1 MAHAIA
7 MLVRAAHRSK
17 LPATILCG
25 FLGSGKTTLLR
36 RLLRE
41 APAHLR
47 LGVLVNDVSDLEVDG
62 DLVREAERLSEAE
75 GTLVSL
81 YDGSSSGSR
90 REAFREA
97 LARLASRD
105 DLDHLLIE
113 TSGSTHPWPLIEDVC
128 QHASLELHSLIT
140 LLDARSLV
148 ADHGGG
154 AELLRK
160 LVQNEA
166 QGLRS
171 AENLLVEQLQF
182 ASLIVLTKAE
192 RVPAADL
199 AIVRKT
205 LEILHPGARVLT
217 ASYGKADTDL
227 LHTGGFDLSRA
238 QNLANDLPDAD
249 LGESEAYDIG
259 HTVVRDERPLHP
271 RRFWTCFRE
280 QLGLGIHRSKGFMW
294 MASRPREVLLWNQ
307 SGGSIEMELMAYWKA
322 ELVKNPDGKLL
333 PQEIAQLREWLHGTH
348 PVFGDRMNELTLI
361 GTEHDRAIFI
371 RHLQTCFCTDEEIRH
386 WQSGGTFDDPWP
398 KTLRQV

>member
-1 MAHAIA
+1 MR
-7 MLVRAAHRSK
+7 V
-17 LPATILCG
+17 TILCG

-81 YDGSSSGSR
+81 YAGSISGTR

-259 HTVVRDERPLHP
+259 HTVVRDER
-271 RRFWTCFRE
+271 
-280 QLGLGIHRSKGFMW
+280 
-294 MASRPREVLLWNQ
+294 
-307 SGGSIEMELMAYWKA
+307 
-322 ELVKNPDGKLL
+322 
-333 PQEIAQLREWLHGTH
+333 
-348 PVFGDRMNELTLI
+348 
-361 GTEHDRAIFI
+361 
-371 RHLQTCFCTDEEIRH
+371 
-386 WQSGGTFDDPWP
+386 
-398 KTLRQV
+398 

>member
-1 MAHAIA
+1 MR
-7 MLVRAAHRSK
+7 V
-17 LPATILCG
+17 TILCG

-36 RLLRE
+36 RMLRE

-81 YDGSSSGSR
+81 YAGSISGTR

-97 LARLASRD
+97 LAAFASRPD
-105 DLDHLLIE
+105 IDHLLIE
-113 TSGSTHPWPLIEDVC
+113 TSGSTHPWPLIEDVL
-128 QHASLELHSLIT
+128 QHASLELHGFIT

-154 AELLRK
+154 AELLRR
-160 LVQNEA
+160 LVQNESL
-166 QGLRS
+166 GRRS
-171 AENLLVEQLQF
+171 AENLLAEQLQF
-182 ASLIVLTKAE
+182 ASTILLTKAE
-192 RVPAADL
+192 RVSAADL

-217 ASYGKADTDL
+217 ASYGKAEVDL
-227 LHTGGFDLSRA
+227 LETGGFDLLRA
-238 QNLANDLPDAD
+238 QNLANGLPQTD

-271 RRFWTCFRE
+271 RRFWDCFRE
-280 QLGLGIHRSKGFMW
+280 HLGLGIHRSKGFIW
-294 MASRPREVLLWNQ
+294 LASRPREVLLWNQ

-333 PQEIAQLREWLHGTH
+333 PQEIAQLREWLQGTH
-348 PVFGDRMNELTLI
+348 PIYGDRLNELTLI
-361 GTEHDRAIFI
+361 GTEHDRAIFL
-371 RHLQTCFCTDEEIRH
+371 RHLESCFCTEPEIRH

>member
-1 MAHAIA
+1 MR
-7 MLVRAAHRSK
+7 V
-17 LPATILCG
+17 TILCG

-36 RLLRE
+36 RMLRE
-41 APAHLR
+41 APAQRR

-81 YDGSSSGSR
+81 YAGSISGSR

-97 LARLASRD
+97 LARFAARED
-105 DLDHLLIE
+105 VEHLIIE
-113 TSGSTHPWPLIEDVC
+113 TSGSTHPWPLIEDVL
-128 QHASLELHSLIT
+128 QHASLELHGFIT
-140 LLDARSLV
+140 LLDARALV

-154 AELLRK
+154 ADLLRR

-166 QGLRS
+166 RGLRS
-171 AENLLVEQLQF
+171 TENLLVEQWQF
-182 ASLIVLTKAE
+182 ASTIVLTKAE

-205 LEILHPGARVLT
+205 LEILHPEARVLT
-217 ASYGKADTDL
+217 ESYGKAEVDWLDV
-227 LHTGGFDLSRA
+227 GGFDLACA
-238 QNLANDLPDAD
+238 QKLSLGLPDTD

-280 QLGLGIHRSKGFMW
+280 HLGLGIHRSKGFIW
-294 MASRPREVLLWNQ
+294 LASRPREVLLWNQ

-333 PQEIAQLREWLHGTH
+333 PQEIAKLREWLQGTH
-348 PVFGDRMNELTLI
+348 PVFGDRLNELTLI
-361 GTEHDRAIFI
+361 GTEHDRAIFL
-371 RHLQTCFCTDEEIRH
+371 RHLQTCFCTEAEIRH
-386 WQSGGTFDDPWP
+386 WQAGGTFDDPWP
-398 KTLRQV
+398 KNLREVR

>member
-1 MAHAIA
+1 MR
-7 MLVRAAHRSK
+7 V
-17 LPATILCG
+17 TILCG

-81 YDGSSSGSR
+81 YAGSISGSR

-128 QHASLELHSLIT
+128 QLASLELHSFIT
-140 LLDARSLV
+140 LLDARSLI

-192 RVPAADL
+192 RVPPADL

-227 LHTGGFDLSRA
+227 LQTGGFDLSRA

-280 QLGLGIHRSKGFMW
+280 HLGLGIHRSKGFIW
-294 MASRPREVLLWNQ
+294 LASRPREVLLWNQ

-322 ELVKNPDGKLL
+322 ELVTNPDGKLL
-333 PQEIAQLREWLHGTH
+333 PQEIAQLREWLQGTH

-361 GTEHDRAIFI
+361 GTEHDRAIFL
-371 RHLQTCFCTDEEIRH
+371 RHLQTCFCTEDEIRH

-398 KTLRQV
+398 KTLRQVG

>member
-1 MAHAIA
+1 MR
-7 MLVRAAHRSK
+7 V
-17 LPATILCG
+17 TILCG

-36 RLLRE
+36 RMLRE

-81 YDGSSSGSR
+81 YAGSISGSR
-90 REAFREA
+90 RDAFREA
-97 LARLASRD
+97 LARFASRED
-105 DLDHLLIE
+105 VDHLLIE
-113 TSGSTHPWPLIEDVC
+113 TSGSTHPWPLIEDVVG
-128 QHASLELHSLIT
+128 HPALELQGFIT
-140 LLDARSLV
+140 LLDARALV

-154 AELLRK
+154 ADLLRR

-166 QGLRS
+166 NGLRS
-171 AENLLVEQLQF
+171 AENLLAEQLQF
-182 ASLIVLTKAE
+182 ASTILLTKAE
-192 RVPAADL
+192 RVSAADL

-205 LEILHPGARVLT
+205 LEILHPSARVLT
-217 ASYGKADTDL
+217 ASYGKAEVDL
-227 LHTGGFDLSRA
+227 LETGGFDLLRA
-238 QNLANDLPDAD
+238 QNLANGLPQAD

-280 QLGLGIHRSKGFMW
+280 HLGVGIHRSKGFIW

-348 PVFGDRMNELTLI
+348 PIYGDRLNELTII
-361 GTEHDRAIFI
+361 GTEHDRAIFL
-371 RHLQTCFCTDEEIRH
+371 RHLESCFCTEPEIRH
-386 WQSGGTFDDPWP
+386 WQSGGDFDDPWP
-398 KTLRQV
+398 KTLRQVG